1 MDNNVSWCV
10 TDVFEYVIKYHNDT
24 MSILFKRGDFLKSTG
39 ESTQEIYRVPCNDV
53 TTGLNAGFIGHH

>member
-24 MSILFKRGDFLKSTG
+24 ISILFKIDDFLKSAG
-39 ESTQEIYRVPCNDV
+39 ESTQEIFRVP
-53 TTGLNAGFIGHH
+53 